1 MWPISGVINGLG
13 VILLFFLPQFAVSI
27 PKQRTNGI
35 GIIVRLTASITSRVK
50 RSSLSRAS
58 SEETSLWRMLFPL
71 WLGEAPE
78 SAITAFAQL
87 LLVQATPLIV
97 DRSIEIVANR
107 PRSLA
112 IAHRARPARP
122 ARHRP
127 ADGLSVPAELCR
139 NHHGQRLPPLIPR
152 KP

>member
-1 MWPISGVINGLG
+1 MQTRIRTSIPALSPLL
-13 VILLFFLPQFAVSI
+13 LLFLDVPQVRRLSIREFPYRNKVEHPLKLRRFGRCSFL
-27 PKQRTNGI
+27 
-35 GIIVRLTASITSRVK
+35 
-50 RSSLSRAS
+50 
-58 SEETSLWRMLFPL
+58 W

-78 SAITAFAQL
+78 SATTAFAQL

-112 IAHRARPARP
+112 IDHRARPVRLARLRP
-122 ARHRP
+122 A
-127 ADGLSVPAELCR
+127 GESSVPAMLCR
-139 NHHGQRLPPLIPR
+139 SRHGQRPPPLIPH